1 MHLMNFIGLIQYL
14 TPAILT
20 GSLDCQHA
28 QIFYGKLSIVVS
40 PCGREKE
47 IGFLLPSVMACVE
60 KCRRPCSM
68 NRCSVQ
74 FQRLPGSGFT
84 AIADRIGQRNK
95 FIHRAKSF
103 PDDIQN
109 MQFLNQ

>member
-40 PCGREKE
+40 PCGA
-47 IGFLLPSVMACVE
+47 LLQIVGGDKLIIPFC
-60 KCRRPCSM
+60 
-68 NRCSVQ
+68 
-74 FQRLPGSGFT
+74 
-84 AIADRIGQRNK
+84 
-95 FIHRAKSF
+95 
-103 PDDIQN
+103 
-109 MQFLNQ
+109 

>member
-47 IGFLLPSVMACVE
+47 IGFLLPSVMACVA

-68 NRCSVQ
+68 NRCSGAVPATS
-74 FQRLPGSGFT
+74 RLWIYG
-84 AIADRIGQRNK
+84 DC
-95 FIHRAKSF
+95 
-103 PDDIQN
+103 
-109 MQFLNQ
+109 

>member
-47 IGFLLPSVMACVE
+47 IGF
-60 KCRRPCSM
+60 
-68 NRCSVQ
+68 
-74 FQRLPGSGFT
+74 
-84 AIADRIGQRNK
+84 
-95 FIHRAKSF
+95 FIT
-103 PDDIQN
+103 
-109 MQFLNQ
+109 FL